1 MFNIKPVSVSSGVCT
16 VLLSGRI
23 DTVSAPEFGRRIDEI
38 HHEYPDLPLKLDFSE
53 TEILTSCGIRE
64 LLRFLKAGYNFF
76 LENVNSD
83 VYFSLKLTGMTM
95 LLDVRRT
102 IPPLSVEGCELIG
115 AGANAEVY
123 KLSDDS
129 IVKVFT
135 RALPLD
141 DIIEE
146 RMLAKTA
153 FAAGIPT
160 AISFGLTEVNGK
172 PGLVFELIDA
182 KSIAKLIG
190 EDRRN
195 IDRYVGLYA
204 ELLRD
209 IHAVDCQSWKRHSL
223 IREAERF
230 SAKVGLLADFLRPD
244 CAEKLQAIALSLA
257 KKHSMLH
264 MDMQPNNVMV
274 TGSELCLIDMDSV
287 SQGAP
292 EFELAQIKRAL
303 ILYWSLDDQTR
314 FLGFDRAASEE
325 LWNRLLRLYYGTED
339 ESFLAE
345 KEKLF
350 TAIGYCNILAKE
362 YKKNGASDR
371 AYKLKV
377 LLEDACDKISLP

>member
-1 MFNIKPVSVSSGVCT
+1 MISIKLVSVSDRICEVI
-16 VLLSGRI
+16 VSGRI
-23 DTVSAPEFGRRIDEI
+23 DTLSAPEFGRRIDEI
-38 HHEYPDLPLKLDFSE
+38 HRSYPDFTMKLNFSGV
-53 TEILTSCGIRE
+53 EILTSCGIRE
-64 LLRFLKAGYNFF
+64 LLRFKKTGYSFF

-83 VYFSLKLTGMTM
+83 VYFTLKLTGMTM
-95 LLDVRRT
+95 IIDVRRT

-123 KLSDDS
+123 RLSDDS

-135 RALPLD
+135 RPLPLD

-146 RMLAKTA
+146 RMLAKMA
-153 FAAGIPT
+153 FTAGIPT

-190 EDRRN
+190 EDRGN
-195 IDRYVGLYA
+195 LDRYVGSYA

-209 IHAVDCQSWKRHSL
+209 IHAIDCQTWKKNSL
-223 IREAERF
+223 INEADRF
-230 SAKVGLLADFLRPD
+230 SAKIGLLGDFLKPD
-244 CAEKLQAIALSLA
+244 CSEKLRRAALSLA
-257 KKHSMLH
+257 KKHSLLH

-287 SQGAP
+287 AQGAP
-292 EFELAQIKRAL
+292 EFELAQLKRTL
-303 ILYWSLDDQTR
+303 ILYWYLDDQTR
-314 FLGFDRAASEE
+314 FLSFDRAASEE
-325 LWNRLLRLYYGTED
+325 LWGRLLRLYYGTED
-339 ESFLAE
+339 ETFLAE

-350 TAIGYCNILAKE
+350 TAIGLCNILAKE
-362 YKKNGASDR
+362 YKKNGASDK

-377 LLEDACDKISLP
+377 LLEDACDALVFY